1 MDGITSLLAGTAD
14 ATARGYRSLPKDAG
28 SWGSSITAQVY
39 RLIPPSL
46 PVQASV
52 HMNQTD
58 EVNGF
63 GIGSVHLAD
72 NDGNVKGFMPIVIR
86 RFKLAPLDIIVLD
99 GKFHPF
105 SEELIRKTFSGDE
118 IAEGLADKKELRE
131 YNDQDLTNITQPP
144 NSGMYNTAS
153 DKGAFLL
160 SIGEEDQDAFSSFL
174 KEGSWMLG
182 ALNKLGCAE
191 SVRSLL
197 EKRAAQEPAAAPI
210 SVITWEKLAAHKY
223 RIMTTRSG
231 TFGPSIVEVDERGL
245 RVSVKDAEP
254 ESKDELLDQIHNDN
268 AVTRS
273 DLDDKEEAGVAGET
287 LNEGPRGSE
296 VILYRTDK
304 AKPEQGS
311 EHGAGFAMTTAG
323 ARIRGILFPSVID
336 LDGKKVDTKL
346 FIGRGVSGVQPQIAI
361 EPVSGKIDLRDVLED
376 TVPRSGETGTLV
388 HLKGDSAVA
397 LAPFTIR
404 SVQTNASTDS
414 TRSSVVLDATTMLG
428 GEVSISISPMVKGIA
443 EISRKGSKKRRYTV
457 SSDFYWVPMGE
468 FKEFMT
474 SPNMMKSAGD
484 FERTELAPKVRVIN
498 TGLGYCLQ
506 APWVKTAEE
515 KTGLDMGCLSW
526 GEASHVLSSL
536 GCHTKAASGILNIAD
551 ERSSA
556 TVIGL
561 AGPYGAAQEKT
572 ASSDELT
579 EKVASVRT
587 LARSTFPILLAYSA
601 EIEKRGAPKDTVDS
615 SLELNFMNPQNV
627 EYFTGLVPKF
637 SDTIDALGK
646 LLIATRVGLPEV
658 DEGAVKAALRGVSQI
673 RNDLRDLTYTDEIE

>member
-14 ATARGYRSLPKDAG
+14 ATSRGYRSLPKDSG
-28 SWGSSITAQVY
+28 SWGSAITAQVY
-39 RLIPPSL
+39 RLIPSSL

-72 NDGNVKGFMPIVIR
+72 NEGNVRGFMPIVIR
-86 RFKLAPLDIIVLD
+86 KFKLAPLDILVMD

-105 SEELIRKTFSGDE
+105 SEELVRKSFAGAGMT
-118 IAEGLADKKELRE
+118 EGLADKKDLRE
-131 YNDQDLTNITQPP
+131 YSDQDLTNITQPP
-144 NSGMYNTAS
+144 NTGMYNTAS
-153 DKGAFLL
+153 DRGAFLA
-160 SIGEEDQDAFSSFL
+160 SIDSADQASFSSFL

-182 ALNKLGCAE
+182 ALNGMGKAE
-191 SVRSLL
+191 TVSGLL
-197 EKRAAQEPAAAPI
+197 EKRAAREVAEPPV
-210 SVITWEKLAAHKY
+210 SVITWEKLAEHKY

-231 TFGPSIVEVDERGL
+231 TFGPSVVEVDERGL

-268 AVTRS
+268 AVTKS
-273 DLDDKEEAGVAGET
+273 DLDDKEEADAAGET

-304 AKPEQGS
+304 ATPEQGS
-311 EHGAGFAMTTAG
+311 EHGAGFAMTTSG
-323 ARIRGILFPSVID
+323 ARIRGVLFPSVID
-336 LDGKKVDTKL
+336 LNGKKVDTKL

-361 EPVSGKIDLRDVLED
+361 ERVSGKVDLKDVLED

-404 SVQTNASTDS
+404 SVQTNANTDS
-414 TRSSVVLDATTMLG
+414 TRSSIVLDATTMLG
-428 GEVSISISPMVKGIA
+428 GDVSISISPLVKGIA
-443 EISRKGSKKRRYTV
+443 EVSRKGSKKRRYTV

-484 FERTELAPKVRVIN
+484 FERTELEPKVRVIN
-498 TGLGYCLQ
+498 TGLGYCFQ
-506 APWVKTAEE
+506 APWVKTAED
-515 KTGLDMGCLSW
+515 KTGLDMGCLSR

-551 ERSSA
+551 ERPSA

-561 AGPYGAAQEKT
+561 DNPYAVIHEKT
-572 ASSDELT
+572 ASSNEVI
-579 EKVASVRT
+579 EKVASMRT
-587 LARSTFPILLAYSA
+587 LARSTFPIVLAYSA
-601 EIEKRGAPKDTVDS
+601 ELEKRGAPKGTVDS
-615 SLELNFMNPQNV
+615 SLELNFMNPQNID
-627 EYFTGLVPKF
+627 YFTGLVPKF
-637 SDTIDALGK
+637 TDTIDALGK

-658 DEGAVKAALRGVSQI
+658 DEQAVKAALRGISQI
-673 RNDLRDLTYTDEIE
+673 KNDLRDLTYTDETE